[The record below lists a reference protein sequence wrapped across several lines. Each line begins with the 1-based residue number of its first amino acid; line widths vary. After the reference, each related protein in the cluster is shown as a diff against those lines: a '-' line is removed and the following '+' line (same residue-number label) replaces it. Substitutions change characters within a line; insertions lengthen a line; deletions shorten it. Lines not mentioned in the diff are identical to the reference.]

1 MKKRVDLID
10 RLKAG
15 LIDLNMDPNT
25 ATLKDIVQKCLTAE
39 EGREM
44 EVAAITNV
52 IYENCSDTIY
62 AEVEVEVAKGAPS
75 RRRLMWQKKSE
86 ILNDLGLSFE
96 ELKKSFQE
104 DKKYWNGRYWPN
116 EEITKKEKLLQAF
129 KDFDETLEA
138 TGVWRLDMRDDDR
151 NYAVRMMTSLI
162 NRWKAWKD
170 EHTPIE

>member
-44 EVAAITNV
+44 KVAAITNV
-52 IYENCSDTIY
+52 IYENYSDTIY
-62 AEVEVEVAKGAPS
+62 AEVEVNVAKGAPS

-86 ILNDLGLSFE
+86 ILNGLGLSFE
-96 ELKKSFQE
+96 KLKKSFRE
-104 DKKYWNGRYWPN
+104 DKKYWNGKYWPS
-116 EEITKKEKLLQAF
+116 EEITRKEKLLQAF

-138 TGVWRLDMRDDDR
+138 AGVWRLDMRDDHR
-151 NYAVRMMTSLI
+151 SYAVRMMASLI
-162 NRWKAWKD
+162 NNWKAWKD